1 MYYHFNMD
9 NTFIKKGDVM
19 YFKTFDKLQMN
30 EKIEIL
36 SELGLLYDLNSDRG
50 INALKKEFKHIE
62 PQIKGVMIE
71 KGLYKTK

>member
-1 MYYHFNMD
+1 
-9 NTFIKKGDVM
+9 M
-19 YFKTFDKLQMN
+19 YFKSFNKLEKN

-36 SELGLLYDLNSDRG
+36 SESGLLYDLNSDRG

-62 PQIKGVMIE
+62 PQIKEVMIE

>member
-9 NTFIKKGDVM
+9 NTFINGGITM
-19 YFKTFDKLQMN
+19 YFKSFDKLDMN
-30 EKIEIL
+30 IKIKIL

-50 INALKKEFKHIE
+50 INALKKEFKHVE

-71 KGLYKTK
+71 KGLYKR